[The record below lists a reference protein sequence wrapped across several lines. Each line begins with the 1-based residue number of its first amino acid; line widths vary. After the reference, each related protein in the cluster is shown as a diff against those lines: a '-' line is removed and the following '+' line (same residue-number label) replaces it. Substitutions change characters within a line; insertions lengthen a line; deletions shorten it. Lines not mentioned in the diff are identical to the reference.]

1 MRQRFTLFGSLIFLI
16 VLLIVLNAASFVQKA
31 RQPDTEAAPD
41 RSSYNSGAT
50 GTRAFYTILEETG
63 RKVTRWQQ
71 PPENLKMA
79 GKNKPSTFIVIGP
92 LRRPFDDNDVTRLLE
107 WVKDGGR
114 LVVIDRDPPPPLV
127 VTTAEW
133 DLAFSAAAAVPGN
146 GTDPGN
152 QPDMTADT
160 LAARPR
166 QPTIYTR
173 NVIAAQPSR
182 YAPAVNFKR
191 HKSFVVSDPTN
202 FKVEE
207 SAPKPDQNPTDTT
220 GTEPGAHD
228 FFAAGETEETPEEAS
243 DATQSSGDEQ
253 PTTTS
258 EDEGSEQMEAAW
270 FKGPVSHLASGDRN
284 LLIDV
289 PYGAGEIVYLSDPF
303 IVANG
308 GIDMADNS
316 RLAINIAA
324 SLPGIIAFDEY
335 HHGYGAGNNRILEY
349 FESTPVTA
357 IFLQITALAA
367 FAVYSQSRRFAR
379 PVPMP
384 EPDRRSKLEYIS
396 AMAELQQR
404 TRAYDLAIENIYA
417 DFYRRAARLFGLDA
431 VRSARRE
438 LALRIAERIGADADD
453 LEAMMRRCEDIVH
466 GDAAGKREVEQLARR
481 IREIEEMLKLW
492 RSGRPVR

>member
-16 VLLIVLNAASFVQKA
+16 VLLIALNAASFVKKA
-31 RQPDTEAAPD
+31 RQPDVEAAPN
-41 RSSYNSGAT
+41 RSSYNSGST
-50 GTRAFYTILEETG
+50 GTRAFYTMLEETG
-63 RKVTRWQQ
+63 RPVTRWQR
-71 PPENLKMA
+71 PPVDLRAA

-92 LRRPFDDNDVTRLLE
+92 LRRQFDDNDVSRLLE
-107 WVKDGGR
+107 WVNDGGR
-114 LVVIDRDPPPPLV
+114 LVVIDRDPPPALLA
-127 VTTAEW
+127 TTAEW
-133 DLAFSAAAAVPGN
+133 DIAFSVATADPGF

-152 QPDMTADT
+152 QPEMTADT

-166 QPTIYTR
+166 QPTVYTQ

-182 YAPAVNFKR
+182 FASSVNFKR

-207 SAPKPDQNPTDTT
+207 PSATPTEHDNET
-220 GTEPGAHD
+220 GETNAGIHD
-228 FFAAGETEETPEEAS
+228 FYKESETENSLEDAPDPSESEE
-243 DATQSSGDEQ
+243 DAQ
-253 PTTTS
+253 PPTA
-258 EDEGSEQMEAAW
+258 EDEGFDQRDTAG
-270 FKGPVSHLASGDRN
+270 FKAPVLHLAAGDRN

-289 PYGAGEIVYLSDPF
+289 PYGAGEIVYLADPF

-308 GIDMADNS
+308 GIDMADNA
-316 RLAINIAA
+316 RVAINIAA
-324 SLPGIIAFDEY
+324 SRPGTIAFDEY

-357 IFLQITALAA
+357 IFLQITALAT

-417 DFYRRAARLFGLDA
+417 EFHRRAARRFGLDA
-431 VRSARRE
+431 VRTPRRE
-438 LALRIAERIGADADD
+438 LALRIAERIGVDADD
-453 LEAMMRRCEDIVH
+453 IEAVMRRCEDITH
-466 GDAAGKREVEQLARR
+466 GDAARRREVEQLARR
-481 IREIEEMLKLW
+481 IREIEQMLKLR
-492 RSGRPVR
+492 RSGRPGR